1 MSKPKKRTKR
11 KDGRTMNRDAIQ
23 GRRVN
28 RFLSLSEQWIGIL
41 TRADATIY
49 FEKPS
54 SRKPGAR
61 THRTFRNLKR
71 KLRAE
76 VKRATPAEA
85 HGTNP

>member
-11 KDGRTMNRDAIQ
+11 KDGRAMNRDAIQ

-28 RFLSLSEQWIGIL
+28 RFLSLSERWIGIL
-41 TRADATIY
+41 TQADPTAY
-49 FEKPS
+49 FERPS

-76 VKRATPAEA
+76 AKRPVPAEK
-85 HGTNP
+85 HG